1 MVKTKLDL
9 LTKTEFEDSVTL
21 YREEVS
27 KLPKLVPLIYTAS
40 EIRQSLLE
48 RDEMLRKIMAQFGK
62 TPKLGYLVSEDGGS
76 FLVTVVRKSRE
87 DSLYSS
93 FAYRFSVKSVHY
105 LSGLQEFQEGVF
117 YQLLKELLISRNLG
131 YINSLLESQ
140 LEENSFSVE
149 FMPDTLKSGYVSFIS
164 NSSLVLIADTES
176 LFSLVDALKN
186 SDIERVKELEYNS
199 LSVCQSTVE
208 VLGVKSPII
217 KYLLNSGKLG
227 LKKLLKPVYNKTIKQ
242 LKTYPSALG
251 YGYYLEGSSYGV
263 LNRSEYGLEVVL
275 DVYNLDT
282 FEKEG
287 LDLLEEVK

>member
-1 MVKTKLDL
+1 MVKTKSDL

-21 YREEVS
+21 YRKEVS

-48 RDEMLRKIMAQFGK
+48 RDEMLRKTMAQFGK

-76 FLVTVVRKSRE
+76 FLVTIVRKSRE
-87 DSLYSS
+87 DSLYSG

-282 FEKEG
+282 FEKED

>member
-1 MVKTKLDL
+1 MVKTKSDL
-9 LTKTEFEDSVTL
+9 LIKTEFEDSVTL

-48 RDEMLRKIMAQFGK
+48 RDEMLRKTMAQFGK
-62 TPKLGYLVSEDGGS
+62 TPKLGYLISEDGGS
-76 FLVTVVRKSRE
+76 FLVTIVRKSRE

-282 FEKEG
+282 FEKED